1 MQRTHSTTPAYL
13 VGWEAGGEV
22 YVDPLASQGPGAPTS
37 ANKRLGMYV
46 DTTTG
51 DVYINAGTAQVPVWR
66 QQGEFLSTV
75 VAVGDAVAVV
85 NNTPKDVCSLA
96 LTAGE
101 WDVSAVLVRNLTGV
115 TATRYTGALGTTSAT
130 IPSGA
135 GGSGLGTDP
144 VVAHFATFGTT
155 VTGTWT
161 TPIPPTRVV
170 ITATTTIYLIAADLF
185 SAGTMTAC
193 GTLRARRIR

>member
-1 MQRTHSTTPAYL
+1 MQRTHSTTPSYL

-22 YVDPLASQGPGAPTS
+22 YVDPLASQGAGAPTS
-37 ANKRLGMYV
+37 ANKRLGMYT
-46 DTTTG
+46 DTDTG
-51 DVYINAGTAQVPVWR
+51 DVYINAGTAQVPAWR

-75 VAVGDAVAVV
+75 VAFADAVEVL
-85 NNTPKDVCSLA
+85 NNTPVNIATLA

-101 WDVSAVLVRNLTGV
+101 WDVSAALVRNLTGV

-130 IPSGA
+130 VPSGA

-144 VVAHFATFGTT
+144 VISHFATFGTT
-155 VTGTWT
+155 VDGTWT

-170 ITATTTIYLIAADLF
+170 ITETTTIYLIAADLF